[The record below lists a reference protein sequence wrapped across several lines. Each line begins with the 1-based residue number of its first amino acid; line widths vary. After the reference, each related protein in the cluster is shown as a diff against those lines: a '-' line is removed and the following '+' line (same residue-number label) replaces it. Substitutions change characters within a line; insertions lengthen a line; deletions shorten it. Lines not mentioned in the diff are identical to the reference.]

1 MRIELA
7 VLQWRINMN
16 LTTDFIELSMNNKDY
31 VLLKNKTI
39 LMTGATGMLG
49 RYLTEYFIFLNKEKN
64 LNLRLILLIR
74 NRKKAEHLFGNI
86 LNKNIQFLVSDLIS
100 PIDLNENINFIIHA
114 ASLADPQYYKTNP
127 VDVASPNILGT
138 FHLLELAKKKKIDH
152 FLYFSSA
159 EVYGKILNSQLI
171 TESTLG
177 IIDPLNI
184 RSCYSESK
192 RMGETLCKA
201 YAEQYCVPTSC
212 LRIFHTYGP
221 TLNYHHD
228 QRVFSEFVKSV
239 IEKNQIIMKSSGEAK
254 SAFCYISDM
263 VSACLVVLT
272 HGLPGEAYNMA
283 NDECFISIKEL
294 AQEIIKAFPERNIK
308 LHMETRESTSNYVE
322 NKTTTYL
329 NVSTAKLRAL
339 GWKPT
344 ISVQEGFRRTI
355 TFIEKNSATE

>member
-1 MRIELA
+1 ME
-7 VLQWRINMN
+7 
-16 LTTDFIELSMNNKDY
+16 LTTDFLELSSNDSDY

-39 LMTGATGMLG
+39 LITGATGMLG
-49 RYLTEYFIFLNKEKN
+49 RYLTEYFIYLNKEKE
-64 LNLRLILLIR
+64 LNLHLLLLIR
-74 NRKKAEHLFGNI
+74 NRRKAESLFGNI
-86 LNKNIQFLVSDLIS
+86 LDKNIQLLISDLIS
-100 PIDLNENINFIIHA
+100 PLELNENINFIIHA

-127 VDVASPNILGT
+127 VDVATPNILGT
-138 FHLLELAKKKKIDH
+138 YYLLELAKKKDVDR

-159 EVYGKILNSQLI
+159 EIYGKIQNSRII
-171 TESTLG
+171 TETTLG
-177 IIDPLNI
+177 SIDPLDI

-201 YAEQYCVPTSC
+201 YAEQYQVPASC

-221 TLNYHHD
+221 TLNYRHD

-239 IEKNQIIMKSSGEAK
+239 IEKNQIIMKSTGEAK
-254 SAFCYISDM
+254 RAFCYTLDM
-263 VSACLVVLT
+263 VSACLAVLN
-272 HGLPGEAYNMA
+272 HGHPGEAYNMA

-308 LHMETRESTSNYVE
+308 LCIESRESTSNYVE

-329 NVSTAKLRAL
+329 NVSTAKLRSL

-355 TFIEKNSATE
+355 TLIEKNLTAE